1 MKKSKSSPWLEI
13 LIVVLIGA
21 LIWILG
27 YPQYEEK
34 DKINKRYQVRVN
46 MYTLRKAI
54 ENYAAYNE
62 GKFPNSPQDFKE
74 FYTPPLN
81 PYQKKS
87 INPEDIVIFQYSSK
101 EEPKN
106 QSPDSQNGKIHGP
119 PGGLAYGY
127 FIAEEDTLPCAYGVL
142 GFDDKGVPLAEKLP
156 SGETKILV
164 LYE

>member
-1 MKKSKSSPWLEI
+1 LEI
-13 LIVVLIGA
+13 LIVVLVGA

-27 YPQYEEK
+27 HPQYEEK

-46 MYTLRKAI
+46 MYTLRKAV

-74 FYTPPLN
+74 LYTPPLN

-87 INPEDIVIFQYSSK
+87 INQEDIVIFQYSSK

-127 FIAEEDTLPCAYGVL
+127 FIAEEDTLPCAYGIL
-142 GFDDKGVPLAEKLP
+142 GFDNKGVPLAEKLP
-156 SGETKILV
+156 SGETKIFV